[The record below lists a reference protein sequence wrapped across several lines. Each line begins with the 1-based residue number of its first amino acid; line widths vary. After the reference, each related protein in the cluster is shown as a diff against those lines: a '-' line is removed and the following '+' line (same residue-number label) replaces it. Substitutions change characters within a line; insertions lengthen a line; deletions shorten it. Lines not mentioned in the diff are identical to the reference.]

1 VLVAASADWH
11 PGVVGLIAA
20 RLKERFGRPAFAF
33 ALRPDGTA
41 TGSGRSIVGADLGS
55 AVRSAVEA
63 GLALK
68 GGGHAMA
75 AGVTLPG
82 SDVGGFRDHLTS
94 VLATTVAEAR
104 AVEAL
109 LVDGSMSAGGVTAEL
124 VRMIHRAGR
133 FGSAAPEP
141 TFVLPRHRIV
151 DAAVVGQGHVRSRLR
166 SRDGQTI
173 GAIAFR
179 SAQGPLGQAL
189 LSGIGREVHVAGT
202 LSVDTWRGA
211 ERAQMRICD
220 LAYFD

>member
-1 VLVAASADWH
+1 
-11 PGVVGLIAA
+11 
-20 RLKERFGRPAFAF
+20 
-33 ALRPDGTA
+33 
-41 TGSGRSIVGADLGS
+41 
-55 AVRSAVEA
+55 
-63 GLALK
+63 
-68 GGGHAMA
+68 
-75 AGVTLPG
+75 
-82 SDVGGFRDHLTS
+82 
-94 VLATTVAEAR
+94 
-104 AVEAL
+104 
-109 LVDGSMSAGGVTAEL
+109 
-124 VRMIHRAGR
+124 
-133 FGSAAPEP
+133 
-141 TFVLPRHRIV
+141 V